1 LSGYTDRGPAYRR
14 GFLHRVRTSYQ
25 PALLTN
31 EESKGVRLSFA
42 DDKLTLTSRA
52 PEMGEADTGKV
63 VVELKSATKPGVLKT
78 GSDFTYAI
86 MPINL
91 Q

>member
-1 LSGYTDRGPAYRR
+1 
-14 GFLHRVRTSYQ
+14 
-25 PALLTN
+25 
-31 EESKGVRLSFA
+31 
-42 DDKLTLTSRA
+42 
-52 PEMGEADTGKV
+52 V